1 MKFLVVNIIWF
12 PYFILENV
20 YESDDFNFGTV
31 YKGGFFLPGDKWTN
45 EFLKSLLEKQ
55 IKSAQEKK
63 GGGGARACL
72 TNCSIYQEYR
82 HTDNLKPELDHLN
95 MN

>member
-63 GGGGARACL
+63 GGGEPEPVL
-72 TNCSIYQEYR
+72 QIVLSIKN
-82 HTDNLKPELDHLN
+82 TGILII
-95 MN
+95 